1 MGNDGSQN
9 IFVNQAKSIT
19 IKQVNNNV
27 SPWKLKGIYSSELK
41 ALHNI
46 ARIITCFGHK
56 IALQF
61 NRILNVTQN
70 SYKTKIVN
78 VYIVYDLDN

>member
-1 MGNDGSQN
+1 M
-9 IFVNQAKSIT
+9 FVNQPKSIT
-19 IKQVNNNV
+19 IKQVNNNFF
-27 SPWKLKGIYSSELK
+27 PWKLKGIYSSELK

-46 ARIITCFGHK
+46 ACFITYFGHK

-61 NRILNVTQN
+61 NSILNVTQD

-78 VYIVYDLDN
+78 VYIIYYLDN